1 LCKTALTVDGHA
13 NRSVDIPVIEEAFG
27 LLLAEQDL
35 SLIGDR
41 CDASVEGCVASAVA
55 G

>member
-1 LCKTALTVDGHA
+1 MLTPAAQICRYSGDRGGL
-13 NRSVDIPVIEEAFG
+13 G

-35 SLIGDR
+35 MLIGDR
-41 CDASVEGCVASAVA
+41 WDVVVEGCVASAVA